1 MTFLKKIQK
10 KFNITAEDGP
20 ASALPSGG
28 SSDPANWVTQK
39 QSGLSDY
46 ALKQQ
51 AGKLHDLVTGWQ
63 ECALE
68 ASYIFDA
75 LMLNGGRPFESMHP
89 VLTKELSRSK
99 LQSII
104 NICQKLVNEAPLV

>member
-10 KFNITAEDGP
+10 KFDVKAQDGP

-63 ECALE
+63 EG
-68 ASYIFDA
+68 A

-99 LQSII
+99 LQFII